1 MRENTVPQQLDCP
14 PSNRTEHL
22 PPRGAC
28 TSAGALAGVTPEVTR
43 TNAVLTPKF
52 PHRHHDT
59 EATWRAARS
68 WLTLAFPAG
77 LDVARVELQ
86 ARFPDLAQ
94 NIAFLEQAAEREA
107 STFEN
112 TADADMSAFLAAL
125 GTWEKATLDGLA
137 ALDHARLEASPGRQL
152 DLPQLRKLE
161 APHV

>member
-22 PPRGAC
+22 TPRGAC

-43 TNAVLTPKF
+43 TNAVLPPKF

-94 NIAFLEQAAEREA
+94 NIARLELAAEREA
-107 STFEN
+107 TTFEN
-112 TADADMSAFLAAL
+112 TADATMQPFLGALGAWERSVLDALAAL
-125 GTWEKATLDGLA
+125 A
-137 ALDHARLEASPGRQL
+137 HAKESAH
-152 DLPQLRKLE
+152 
-161 APHV
+161 A